1 MKPKRFT
8 LGQQVTPNNRYDWRC
23 TATGEVVNGPRFGEV
38 CTVGGYGD
46 FRRGR
51 WYIFL
56 NEYIDG
62 PYGEC
67 WFEPVVSDSVLE
79 HQLEQVKQTA
89 EV

>member
-1 MKPKRFT
+1 MTPKRFKI
-8 LGQQVTPNNRYDWRC
+8 GQQVTPINNYDWRR
-23 TATGEVVNGPRFGEV
+23 TLTGEVVNGPRFGEV
-38 CTVGGYGD
+38 CTVGGYGG

-56 NEYIDG
+56 DEYAGG

-79 HQLEQVKQTA
+79 HELKEIKQPA